1 MGIAR
6 HASDVWTG
14 LSSSRLLQ
22 LPEPLASTTRIFII
36 QPKARTKGDASCEER
51 TSHDLYDAHHTRLQE
66 QSAETTLGRGQA
78 ILHSMELTPVISV
91 DTGKGF
97 DCELRSKHSF
107 VCAANRHRPDYDQS
121 LATHQHDCGINHKK
135 KKKSLQGLKSK
146 LKLAHESLVCDGDLK
161 TVTVLN
167 DSEIYGPGFTIMK
180 EESVGQ
186 VGKCL
191 GGTPWHKSGALDFH
205 GCGIRIGGK
214 NSLCSCEHLRSI
226 LWELFTH
233 TQENEKRNPCLLFLY
248 SLRILS
254 IAIAHQT

>member
-6 HASDVWTG
+6 HASDIWTG
-14 LSSSRLLQ
+14 PSRLLQ
-22 LPEPLASTTRIFII
+22 LPEPLASTTRIFLI
-36 QPKARTKGDASCEER
+36 QPKACTKEEMLAAR
-51 TSHDLYDAHHTRLQE
+51 NELHTIFTMLVTRDFKNSQQRQL
-66 QSAETTLGRGQA
+66 LRRGQA
-78 ILHSMELTPVISV
+78 ILHSIVISV

-107 VCAANRHRPDYDQS
+107 VCAANRHRPDYDQCH
-121 LATHQHDCGINHKK
+121 ATHQHDYGINHTQ
-135 KKKSLQGLKSK
+135 KKSLQCLKSK
-146 LKLAHESLVCDGDLK
+146 LKLAHESLGCDGDLK

-180 EESVGQ
+180 EECVGQ

-214 NSLCSCEHLRSI
+214 NSLCSCKHLRSI
-226 LWELFTH
+226 LWELFMH